1 MNLES
6 RIITQA
12 KLGTRTLEKIEIEDK
27 ILLITYRSNYSLD
40 GFVYDKDGTNESD
53 FKLLKIQ
60 ESKNGE
66 YVMAE
71 MRKFPLSKIETVK
84 YDRKKLK
91 KELESAKLLK
101 AVFEKM
107 KAEGNDVGYNIENY
121 QFFIENLEKI
131 LLELNMAGA

>member
-12 KLGTRTLEKIEIEDK
+12 KLGTRTLEKIEIGDK
-27 ILLITYRSNYSLD
+27 ILLITYRSKYSLD
-40 GFVYDKDGTNESD
+40 GYVYDKDGTNESD

-91 KELESAKLLK
+91 KELESANLLK

>member
-12 KLGTRTLEKIEIEDK
+12 KLGTRTLEKIEIGDK
-27 ILLITYRSNYSLD
+27 ILLITYRSKYSLD
-40 GFVYDKDGTNESD
+40 GYVYDKDGTNESD

>member
-27 ILLITYRSNYSLD
+27 ILLITYRSKYSLD
-40 GFVYDKDGTNESD
+40 GYVYDKDGTNESD